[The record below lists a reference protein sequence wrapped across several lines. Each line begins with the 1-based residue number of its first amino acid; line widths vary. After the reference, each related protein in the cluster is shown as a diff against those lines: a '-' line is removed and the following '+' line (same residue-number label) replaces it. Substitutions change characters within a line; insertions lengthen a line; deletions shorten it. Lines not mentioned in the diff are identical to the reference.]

1 MKKLFCPK
9 CNCFKDNFVYANKY
23 NSSKFCSDCGTYLGM
38 KEFEEPYV
46 TEHPYVFIS
55 EALYNAFKKL

>member
-23 NSSKFCSDCGTYLGM
+23 NSSKFCPDCGTYLDM
-38 KEFEEPYV
+38 KEFEEQNIA
-46 TEHPYVFIS
+46 EHPYAFIG
-55 EALYNAFKKL
+55 EALYNAVKKL